1 VHSAEFVHTLT
12 FTTTYL
18 EMFSRP
24 SDLDVT
30 PPTPDLE
37 IRFVESPTVELYRHL
52 YNTAGQD
59 WLWYMRRQMS
69 DEELGAIIFNKLD
82 EIYLLYADS
91 ELAGYVEIDRRY
103 PPDIEI
109 AYLGIFPKFINK
121 GLGKYLLN
129 WSIDR
134 AWSYNPKRV
143 WIHTCTLDSPV
154 ALEMYKKSGFKVYK
168 AEEETISFPHGIG
181 FD

>member
-1 VHSAEFVHTLT
+1 MGTLT
-12 FTTTYL
+12 FITTYL
-18 EMFSRP
+18 EMYSRP
-24 SDLDVT
+24 SNLVLT
-30 PPTPDLE
+30 PSAGVE
-37 IRFVESPTVELYRHL
+37 IRYVENPTIELYRHL

-69 DEELGAIIFNKLD
+69 DEELGSIIFDKLD
-82 EIYLLYADS
+82 EIYLLNVEG
-91 ELAGYVEIDRRY
+91 ELAGYVEIDRRF

-109 AYLGIFPKFINK
+109 AYLGIFPKFIGM

-134 AWSYNPKRV
+134 SWSYKPKRV
-143 WIHTCTLDSPV
+143 WIHTCTLDSPT
-154 ALEMYKKSGFKVYK
+154 ALELYKKSGFKVYK
-168 AEEETISFPHGIG
+168 AEEETIPFPHGIG